1 MRPPSTPALRCA
13 VRLHLDDPL
22 IATVDLA
29 KLVSLCAIADA
40 AIERVQKL
48 PQTAGA
54 FDVSILQQIEA
65 MCKQV
70 TTKEPAQ
77 VRNASCHVEGACM
90 GIMGCMAT
98 RAAWAWS
105 AWRPGLCRG
114 AFCSLITPLL
124 LSDLHSSSPSLLPPS
139 LPPSLPSGSDS
150 PQLVSSP
157 CPLKISPSPPAQELL
172 HRLGLLET
180 FPYLRQGLSGE
191 KLEAAAHNPG
201 ECLVRALPLQQ
212 YVCRSERRWGEA

>member
-1 MRPPSTPALRCA
+1 MAVEMPEPGIDGARTHISLPLLRPPFTLALLRRA

-54 FDVSILQQIEA
+54 FDVSLLQQIEA

-77 VRNASCHVEGACM
+77 VRPHA
-90 GIMGCMAT
+90 AT
-98 RAAWAWS
+98 
-105 AWRPGLCRG
+105 C
-114 AFCSLITPLL
+114 
-124 LSDLHSSSPSLLPPS
+124 
-139 LPPSLPSGSDS
+139 
-150 PQLVSSP
+150 
-157 CPLKISPSPPAQELL
+157 
-172 HRLGLLET
+172 
-180 FPYLRQGLSGE
+180 
-191 KLEAAAHNPG
+191 
-201 ECLVRALPLQQ
+201 
-212 YVCRSERRWGEA
+212 

>member
-1 MRPPSTPALRCA
+1 MTCVRAFSSPPLVTPELVFKKQRTGESHTSNLCPNGCRDAPDIDGARTHISLPLMRPPSTPALRCA

-54 FDVSILQQIEA
+54 FDVSLLQQIEA

-77 VRNASCHVEGACM
+77 VRPHAATCLGRDAPFAAWRM
-90 GIMGCMAT
+90 GSMAT
-98 RAAWAWS
+98 RAAGKQGPAN
-105 AWRPGLCRG
+105 G
-114 AFCSLITPLL
+114 
-124 LSDLHSSSPSLLPPS
+124 
-139 LPPSLPSGSDS
+139 
-150 PQLVSSP
+150 
-157 CPLKISPSPPAQELL
+157 PAQLPCITHIAHGEEADTAP
-172 HRLGLLET
+172 HKGAIDAYPSSIVFET
-180 FPYLRQGLSGE
+180 RPILC
-191 KLEAAAHNPG
+191 P
-201 ECLVRALPLQQ
+201 
-212 YVCRSERRWGEA
+212 